1 MKYQEINGV
10 LHVCFECKYNSTLG
24 PGKFISLD
32 SLDGMYCLLL
42 SQLRKSSNS
51 PYAHTKKLNLK
62 RRRALIYIRRV
73 LRERYSRL
81 LPLDVVKGYTVN
93 NHHAKLKGYTILG

>member
-10 LHVCFECKYNSTLG
+10 LHVCFECKYDSTLG

-42 SQLRKSSNS
+42 SQLRNSTSS
-51 PYAHTKKLNLK
+51 PYAHIKKLNIK

-73 LRERYSRL
+73 LRERYSRP
-81 LPLDVVKGYTVN
+81 LPLDAVKGYTVN